1 MKWKRSDL
9 NDDDRLTE
17 KEFLY
22 FHHPEHNPKSI
33 EQMATDMIANFDR
46 NKDKVLFYV
55 FPRLS
60 RLYIIL

>member
-55 FPRLS
+55 FP
-60 RLYIIL
+60 